1 MTIFIDPATGYEVRV
16 IRKPI
21 RRIYL
26 RVREGKSVEVTAPR
40 KVSEREI
47 RDFVAGK
54 TAWLTKYMALVP
66 EKIKFQYVTG
76 EIHHVFGKAYP
87 LQVLLGPR
95 DEAGIS
101 SFGELQLVLRTKQ
114 SDREAIFKEGMKR
127 ILLLEIVQCF
137 KKWTKRMAIP
147 ESWITGVTIRGM
159 KSRWGSC
166 RSVTGRF
173 SFALDLVTK
182 PKECIEA
189 VVVHELCHLFAA
201 GHSADFYALMEKY
214 LSDYKE
220 RGRLLSS
227 LPRELV

>member
-1 MTIFIDPATGYEVRV
+1 MTTFIDPATGYEVRV

-26 RVREGKSVEVTAPR
+26 RVREGGSVEVTAPR
-40 KVSEREI
+40 RVSEREI

-66 EKIKFQYVTG
+66 EKIKFQYVNG
-76 EIHHVFGKAYP
+76 EIHHVFGRAYP

-95 DEAGIS
+95 DEAGIAS
-101 SFGELQLVLRTKQ
+101 GGELQLILRTEQ
-114 SDREAIFKEGMKR
+114 SEREKIFKEGMKR
-127 ILLLEIVQCF
+127 ILLIEIAQLLQ
-137 KKWTKRMAIP
+137 KWTNRMAIP
-147 ESWITGVTIRGM
+147 ESRITGVTIRVM

-166 RSVTGRF
+166 RRVTGRF

-182 PKECIEA
+182 PKDCIEA

-201 GHSADFYALMEKY
+201 GHGPDFYARMETY
-214 LSDYKE
+214 LPDYKE
-220 RGRLLSS
+220 RDRLLAS
-227 LPRELV
+227 LPRELI